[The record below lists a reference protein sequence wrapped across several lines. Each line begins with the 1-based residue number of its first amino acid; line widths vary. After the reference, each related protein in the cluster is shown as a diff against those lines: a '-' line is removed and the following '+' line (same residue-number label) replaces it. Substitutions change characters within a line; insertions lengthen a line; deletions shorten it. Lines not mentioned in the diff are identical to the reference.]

1 MKKTK
6 KTDKI
11 NTAKISF
18 FSSVKTKLIV
28 AMVALAGIPL
38 LVSTS
43 VNYYAATKQST
54 FAAKEQNEWSAWYLQ
69 AALNTIFAEGEAALN
84 TIAAS
89 QDTVDYLVN
98 QENADAVKYQMQ
110 YINSKI
116 NDGNEIT
123 LVNTQ
128 GQMVLRSDNK
138 DLTDV
143 SSRDYFQGAM
153 KGSTTAS
160 SVMVS
165 TSTGVRSIC
174 LAVPVFQPNTKNIIG
189 VLYRSYD
196 LAQLH
201 DVLVD
206 AGGSCFIVDKNG
218 TIAAASYMEISVDD
232 EPIVIADAPFVGSD
246 EESGTFENSAMGEL
260 MYTSYVKEPIT
271 GYTVCMN
278 VPVNEVL
285 YSARMSAI
293 TSNILG
299 LILILVG
306 GFVAFF
312 IAVSFTKP
320 ILAVNDSLSA
330 LAEGRFKNI
339 DKFTNR
345 KDEFG
350 HIVNY
355 TNTVIEKLSRIVASI
370 MDSSSNVGE
379 SSEELSM
386 MADQIN
392 ATAESVAVAVQQIA
406 SGAVQQAE
414 EVQSAAQ
421 STNQITDAVE
431 SVQDSTVEM
440 SSLADR
446 MKNAS
451 EASSSSLAV
460 LQNTSSDMTLKIEEI
475 AQKISSTQN
484 AVSNIN
490 ERVEGISGIAAQ
502 TNLLS
507 LNASI
512 EAARAG
518 EAGKGFAVVAE
529 EIRKLADDS
538 ENLAQEIRVLMDELL
553 AEAEQAVK
561 AAGHVMN
568 GNMEQQKALGEALD
582 TVQGMLQDIDET
594 VHSVTKISG
603 EADICVSS
611 NTVVAN
617 AMSSLSAISE
627 ENAASSE
634 TTGASVE
641 ELSATV
647 STLAESASHLKG
659 IADQLNEEMKFFKI
673 A

>member
-6 KTDKI
+6 K
-11 NTAKISF
+11 AL
-18 FSSVKTKLIV
+18 FSSVKTKLII
-28 AMVALAGIPL
+28 AMVALAAMPL
-38 LVSTS
+38 LVSTAI
-43 VNYYAATKQST
+43 NYNSSTKSATYT
-54 FAAKEQNEWSAWYLQ
+54 AKEQNEWSAWYLQ
-69 AALNTIFAEGEAALN
+69 SELNTIFAEGEAALN

-89 QDTVDYLVN
+89 QDTVDFLLN
-98 QENADAVKYQMQ
+98 QDKAENVKYQMQ

-116 NDGNEIT
+116 DDGNAIT
-123 LVNTQ
+123 LVNTW
-128 GQMVLRSDNK
+128 GQMVLRSDDK
-138 DLTDV
+138 TLSDV
-143 SSRDYFQGAM
+143 SSRDYFKGAM
-153 KGSTTAS
+153 LGKTTAS

-174 LAVPVFQPNTKNIIG
+174 LAVPVFMPNTTDVIG

-196 LAQLH
+196 LAQLYE
-201 DVLVD
+201 VLVD
-206 AGGSCFIVDKNG
+206 AEGNSFIVDKNG
-218 TIAAASYMEISVDD
+218 TVAATSTALITVDD
-232 EPIVIADAPFVGSD
+232 EPIVITDAPFMVSGY
-246 EESGTFENSAMGEL
+246 ESGTYKNDAMGEL

-278 VPVNEVL
+278 IPVNEVL
-285 YSARMSAI
+285 YASRVSAI
-293 TSNILG
+293 TSNMLG
-299 LILILVG
+299 LVLILIG
-306 GFVAFF
+306 GVVAFF

-320 ILAVNDSLSA
+320 ILAVNDSLAA
-330 LAEGRFKNI
+330 LADGRFKKI
-339 DKFTNR
+339 EKYTNR

-355 TNTVIEKLSRIVASI
+355 TNTVIEKLSGIVGSI
-370 MDSSSNVGE
+370 MNSSATVGE

-386 MADQIN
+386 MANQIS
-392 ATAESVAVAVQQIA
+392 ATADSVAVAVQQIA
-406 SGAVQQAE
+406 TGAVQQAE
-414 EVQSAAQ
+414 EIQSAAQ
-421 STNQITDAVE
+421 NTNKITDAVGN
-431 SVQDSTVEM
+431 VQDSTVEM
-440 SSLADR
+440 TSLADR

-451 EASSSSLAV
+451 EASSSSLAI
-460 LQNTSSDMTLKIEEI
+460 LQNTSSDMTLQIEEI
-475 AQKISSTQN
+475 SQKISSTQN

-518 EAGKGFAVVAE
+518 EAGNGFAVVAE

-538 ENLAQEIRVLMDELL
+538 ESLAQEIRVLMDELL
-553 AEAEQAVK
+553 AEAQQAVN
-561 AAGHVMN
+561 AATHVMN
-568 GNMEQQKALGEALD
+568 GNIEQQKALGETLD
-582 TVQGMLQDIDET
+582 AVQGMLQDIDET
-594 VHSVTKISG
+594 VESVTKISG
-603 EADICVSS
+603 EANTCVTS

-647 STLAESASHLKG
+647 ATLADSASHLKG
-659 IADQLNEEMKFFKI
+659 IAEQLNEEMKFFKI

>member
-6 KTDKI
+6 K
-11 NTAKISF
+11 AL
-18 FSSVKTKLIV
+18 FSSVKTKLII
-28 AMVALAGIPL
+28 AMVALAAMPL
-38 LVSTS
+38 LVSTAI
-43 VNYYAATKQST
+43 NYNSSTKSATYT
-54 FAAKEQNEWSAWYLQ
+54 AKEQNEWSAWYLQ
-69 AALNTIFAEGEAALN
+69 SELNTIFAEGEAALN

-89 QDTVDYLVN
+89 QDTVDFLLN
-98 QENADAVKYQMQ
+98 QDKAENVKYQMQ

-116 NDGNEIT
+116 DDGNAIT
-123 LVNTQ
+123 LVNTW
-128 GQMVLRSDNK
+128 GQMVLRSDDK
-138 DLTDV
+138 TLSDV
-143 SSRDYFQGAM
+143 SSRDYFKGAM
-153 KGSTTAS
+153 LGKTTAS

-174 LAVPVFQPNTKNIIG
+174 LAVPVFMPNTNDVIG

-196 LAQLH
+196 LAQLYE
-201 DVLVD
+201 VLVD
-206 AGGSCFIVDKNG
+206 AEGNSFIVDKNG
-218 TIAAASYMEISVDD
+218 TVAATSTALITVDD
-232 EPIVIADAPFVGSD
+232 EPIVITDAPFMVSGY
-246 EESGTFENSAMGEL
+246 ESGTYKNDAMGEL

-278 VPVNEVL
+278 IPVNEVL
-285 YSARMSAI
+285 YASRVSAI
-293 TSNILG
+293 TSNMLG
-299 LILILVG
+299 LVLILIG
-306 GFVAFF
+306 GVVAFF

-320 ILAVNDSLSA
+320 ILAVNDSLAA
-330 LAEGRFKNI
+330 LADGRFKKI
-339 DKFTNR
+339 EKYTNR

-355 TNTVIEKLSRIVASI
+355 TNTVIEKLSGIVGSI
-370 MDSSSNVGE
+370 MNSSATVGE

-386 MADQIN
+386 MANQIS
-392 ATAESVAVAVQQIA
+392 ATADSVAVAVQQIA
-406 SGAVQQAE
+406 TGAVQQAE
-414 EVQSAAQ
+414 EIQSAAQ
-421 STNQITDAVE
+421 NTNKITDAVGN
-431 SVQDSTVEM
+431 VQDSTVEM
-440 SSLADR
+440 TSLADR

-451 EASSSSLAV
+451 EASSSSLAI
-460 LQNTSSDMTLKIEEI
+460 LQNTSSDMTLQIEEI
-475 AQKISSTQN
+475 SQKISSTQN

-518 EAGKGFAVVAE
+518 EAGNGFAVVAE

-538 ENLAQEIRVLMDELL
+538 ESLAQEIRVLMDELL
-553 AEAEQAVK
+553 AEAQQAVN
-561 AAGHVMN
+561 AATHVMN
-568 GNMEQQKALGEALD
+568 GNIEQQKALGETLD
-582 TVQGMLQDIDET
+582 AVQGMLQDIDET
-594 VHSVTKISG
+594 VESVTKISG
-603 EADICVSS
+603 EANTCVTS

-647 STLAESASHLKG
+647 ATLADSASHLKG
-659 IADQLNEEMKFFKI
+659 IAEQLNEEMKFFKI

>member
-1 MKKTK
+1 M
-6 KTDKI
+6 
-11 NTAKISF
+11 
-18 FSSVKTKLIV
+18 
-28 AMVALAGIPL
+28 
-38 LVSTS
+38 
-43 VNYYAATKQST
+43 
-54 FAAKEQNEWSAWYLQ
+54 
-69 AALNTIFAEGEAALN
+69 N
-84 TIAAS
+84 TIAAA
-89 QDTVDYLVN
+89 QDTVDFLLN
-98 QENADAVKYQMQ
+98 QEKAENVKYQMQ

-116 NDGNEIT
+116 NDGNAIT

-128 GQMVLRSDNK
+128 GQMVLRSDDK
-138 DLTDV
+138 TLSDV
-143 SSRDYFQGAM
+143 SARDYFQGAV
-153 KGSTTAS
+153 KGETTAS
-160 SVMVS
+160 EVMVS
-165 TSTGVRSIC
+165 SSTGVRSIC
-174 LAVPVFQPNTKNIIG
+174 IAVPVFQPNTKNVVG

-201 DVLVD
+201 EVLVD
-206 AGGSCFIVDKNG
+206 AGGSCFIVDPNG
-218 TIAAASYMEISVDD
+218 TIAATSTMEISAED

-246 EESGTFENSAMGEL
+246 EESGTFENNAMGEL

-278 VPVNEVL
+278 VPVNQVL
-285 YSARMSAI
+285 MSARMSAL
-293 TSNILG
+293 TTNLLG
-299 LILILVG
+299 LILIIIG
-306 GFVAFF
+306 GVVAFF
-312 IAVSFTKP
+312 IALGFTKP
-320 ILAVNDSLSA
+320 ILAVNDSLEA
-330 LAEGRFKNI
+330 LAEGRFKTI
-339 DKFTNR
+339 DKFTKRND
-345 KDEFG
+345 KLG

-414 EVQSAAQ
+414 EIQSAAQ
-421 STNQITDAVE
+421 STNQITNAVE
-431 SVQDSTVEM
+431 NVQGSTNEM
-440 SSLADR
+440 TTLADR

-460 LQNTSSDMTLKIEEI
+460 LQNTSSDMTIKIEEI
-475 AQKISSTQN
+475 AEKISSTQN
-484 AVSNIN
+484 AVTNIN

-518 EAGKGFAVVAE
+518 DAGKGFAVVAE

-538 ENLAQEIRVLMDELL
+538 ESLAQEIRVLMDELL
-553 AEAEQAVK
+553 AEAEQAVS
-561 AAGHVMN
+561 AATHVMN
-568 GNMEQQKALGEALD
+568 GNIEQQKALGEALD

-594 VHSVTKISG
+594 VQSVTKISG
-603 EADICVSS
+603 EANTCVSS

-647 STLAESASHLKG
+647 STLAESASYLRN
-659 IADQLNEEMKFFKI
+659 IAEQLNDEMKFFKI